1 MTIECT
7 GKTGIEIFFSPSK
20 FLRQVRAEISL
31 PQYMV

>member
-7 GKTGIEIFFSPSK
+7 GKTGRDIFSPSK